1 MPHLEQPVRMVEG
14 RAQLRTNQQF
24 PEAAEVRKWL
34 IGYLEKHVVSGGV
47 PGAYYENDLERLR
60 GNKP

>member
-1 MPHLEQPVRMVEG
+1 MVEG